1 MTTTTTIVLEHV
13 RRHGRIADLDAL
25 AREAGRS
32 AEAVLRSLKGLR
44 ERGTVHYLLWDGPVR
59 VLGDPAVVAQ
69 DVPTTDA
76 PSPSLDQAPENGIGA
91 ESSGPSTPRRRHQSS
106 VGEEGTPAAP
116 GASSRP
122 SQEEAFL
129 VVDRKKRRL
138 RGFVHIEDAC
148 RSQHKDLPHGY
159 GVVRVSDGK
168 WMSRLM
174 PAGWGQPK
182 ADEEQEDLDDG

>member
-1 MTTTTTIVLEHV
+1 MTTTADLVLDHV
-13 RRHGRIADLDAL
+13 RRHGRIADLAAL
-25 AREAGRS
+25 ARDAGRPPK
-32 AEAVLRSLKGLR
+32 AVLDALRGLKA
-44 ERGTVHYLLWDGPVR
+44 RGQVAYVLWDMPIRVVGEPVVHRDTKPANEVDDSDQVGPE
-59 VLGDPAVVAQ
+59 VVHLEEASTVGARS
-69 DVPTTDA
+69 DTGDA
-76 PSPSLDQAPENGIGA
+76 PAIAA
-91 ESSGPSTPRRRHQSS
+91 EVVH
-106 VGEEGTPAAP
+106 
-116 GASSRP
+116 
-122 SQEEAFL
+122 EAFI